1 MEFEWDPAKDET
13 NRRKHGLSLLQAV
26 RAFEG
31 CTLTLPGREHRGEV
45 RSLTIGRI
53 ETLLVVSV
61 VHTDRAGRTRL
72 ISARP
77 ASRRERELF
86 HDFEARET

>member
-1 MEFEWDPAKDET
+1 MEFEWDPAKDEA
-13 NRRKHGLSLLQAV
+13 NRRKHGLSFFQAI
-26 RAFEG
+26 RAFYG
-31 CTLTLPGREHRGEV
+31 RPLTLPGREHNGEL

-86 HDFEARET
+86 HGFEAREN